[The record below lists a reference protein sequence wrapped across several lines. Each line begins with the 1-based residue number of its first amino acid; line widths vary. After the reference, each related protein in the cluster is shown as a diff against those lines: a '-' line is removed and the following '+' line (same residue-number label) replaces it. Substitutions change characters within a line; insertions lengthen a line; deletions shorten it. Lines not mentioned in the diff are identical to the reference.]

1 MKSFAKN
8 MSITNRILLAFSL
21 LSFLISAA
29 IVGGSY
35 FIVRDALMSE
45 ASDALER
52 NGQLLKTLIAHRG
65 TLAITDGKL
74 GLNGKPLE
82 GDATIVDEFAALTNG
97 TATIFQGDRRIATTA
112 LDASGKRIIGTQM
125 GPGSTYDAV
134 FGRKQTY
141 IGIVQVSSRAY
152 LGRYEPVLN
161 ADRTVMAVLFA
172 GVPLQRVEAESA
184 RIIEHNV
191 VVAVV
196 MTALGIAIIAW
207 IVRGQMRH
215 VGHLAGLF
223 TVLQTSTEPLT
234 VTDTDRKDEIGTLA
248 RALQDYSRQL
258 DLARQHAADEK
269 RHAEAELR
277 RKAGIER
284 AIAGF
289 SGSVDQVITS
299 LVSASEQLQQNSETL
314 NQNAALTSHHS
325 GDVAAAAHQATGNVQ
340 TVASATEE
348 LNASIREIARQIGQA
363 ATIAGTAVDEAK
375 QTGSVVHTLSE
386 ASQRIGEVVSLITD
400 IAAQTN
406 LLALNATIEAARA
419 GDAGKGFA
427 VVAAEV
433 KSLAGQTARATEEI
447 QSQIGAIQSATGHA
461 VAAIA
466 AIAGTIEQI
475 NGLNLGVKGAV
486 EQQSAA
492 TSEIARNVNEAAQST
507 ENMTGITQEMAEAA
521 GQTGETSKEIGA
533 AVANLNAQANL
544 LRQEVAR
551 FFTAVRIEETA

>member
-1 MKSFAKN
+1 MRLAKN
-8 MSITNRILLAFSL
+8 MSISLRILLAFSL

-45 ASDALER
+45 ASDALDR
-52 NGQLLKTLIAHRG
+52 NGQLLKTLMAARG

-74 GLNGKPLE
+74 GLNGKSLE
-82 GDATIVDEFAALTNG
+82 GDTAIVDEFAALTKG
-97 TATIFQGDRRIATTA
+97 TATIFQGDRRISTTA
-112 LDASGKRIIGTQM
+112 LDAAGKRIIGTQM
-125 GPGSTYDAV
+125 GQGEAYDAV
-134 FGRKQTY
+134 FGKKQKYT
-141 IGIVQVSSRAY
+141 GIVQVSTRAY
-152 LGRYEPVLN
+152 LGRYEPVLD
-161 ADRTVMAVLFA
+161 ADQRVMAVLFA
-172 GVPLQRVEAESA
+172 GVPLQRVETESA
-184 RIIEHNV
+184 RIIEQNV
-191 VVAVV
+191 VVALV

-215 VGHLAGLF
+215 VAHLAGLF
-223 TVLQTSTEPLT
+223 KVLQTSHEPLKIE
-234 VTDTDRKDEIGTLA
+234 DTDRKDEIGTLA
-248 RALQDYSRQL
+248 RALQDYSHQL
-258 DLARQHAADEK
+258 ELARQHAAAEK
-269 RHAEAELR
+269 RHAEEQLR
-277 RKAGIER
+277 RKAGVER

-299 LVSASEQLQQNSETL
+299 LVSASEQLQQNSKTL
-314 NQNAALTSHHS
+314 NQNASLTSHHS
-325 GDVAAAAHQATGNVQ
+325 SDVAAAAHQSTGNVQ

-348 LNASIREIARQIGQA
+348 LNASIREIARQISQA
-363 ATIAGTAVDEAK
+363 ASIAGTAVDEAK

-419 GDAGKGFA
+419 GEAGKGFA

-447 QSQIGAIQSATGHA
+447 QSQIGAIQSATSHA
-461 VAAIA
+461 VSAIA

-475 NGLNLGVKGAV
+475 NVLNLGVKGAV

-507 ENMTGITQEMAEAA
+507 ANMTGITQEMADAA

-533 AVANLNAQANL
+533 AVASLNAQANL
-544 LRQEVAR
+544 LRQEVSR
-551 FFTAVRIEETA
+551 FFTAVRTEEAA